1 MNGTD
6 NYEVFEYCTYRSEKE
21 SRHYYN
27 VSTEDFDSIREKL
40 KPVSGIPKRV
50 IRVSLQ

>member
-1 MNGTD
+1 MIAVNGTD

-40 KPVSGIPKRV
+40 KPVS
-50 IRVSLQ
+50 